1 LEKISSVLNHLND
14 SKIVSKVTRFG
25 IRYISFFS
33 LDIFKEINFGLTLSG
48 DEFETEQLVL
58 RSLLKREEFF
68 VNLQVANKTFV
79 SDFTE
84 IGSIIDIDTFIENEN
99 LTIPDIKSSFLE
111 RSHFEQKKLFFGIL
125 KKEFLVSLNPE
136 Y

>member
-1 LEKISSVLNHLND
+1 MEAAK
-14 SKIVSKVTRFG
+14 FG
-25 IRYISFFS
+25 IS
-33 LDIFKEINFGLTLSG
+33 
-48 DEFETEQLVL
+48 
-58 RSLLKREEFF
+58 REEFF

-125 KKEFLVSLNPE
+125 KKEFLASLNPE